1 LPAQRDERYSAAM
14 PNVII
19 PIYYDYASS
28 LCYVAKKVMDQLHGK
43 LEIDLLWKGVQISR
57 RHEGWKNGE
66 MIGDEAKGK
75 IFRIAKETGVA
86 LRVPEYWLDSA
97 AVLEGAEFARER
109 GKFADYHEVVWKAA
123 FEEGKDIGDR
133 PTLIGI
139 AESVGL
145 PGNELAAALEAGTF
159 TTRVKETESEAATFN
174 VVGYPTFMLGTF
186 PLIGIQPAETMR
198 LLIQRYIDRSR
209 EQVGH

>member
-1 LPAQRDERYSAAM
+1 MA
-14 PNVII
+14 NVII
-19 PIYYDYASS
+19 PVYYDYASS

-43 LEIDLLWKGVQISR
+43 LEIELLWKGVQITR

-75 IFRIAKETGVA
+75 IFRIAKETGVT

-97 AVLEGAEFARER
+97 AALEGAEFAREQ
-109 GKFADYHEVVWKAA
+109 GKFAEYHEAVLKAA
-123 FEEGKDIGDR
+123 FEDGKDIGDR
-133 PTLIGI
+133 PTLISI
-139 AESVGL
+139 AERVGL
-145 PGNELAAALEAGTF
+145 SGSDLQRALETGTF
-159 TTRVKETESEAATFN
+159 TNRVKETESEAATFN
-174 VVGYPTFMLGTF
+174 VVGYPTFMLGAF

-198 LLIQRYIDRSR
+198 LLIQRYIDKAR